1 MIEKDAC
8 RYLTRDIEKQ
18 NPLPRILHK
27 HMIQSFYTKSF
38 YVTFIS
44 ILVLDRLGLRRNANQ
59 ALGLE
64 SRCQVQH

>member
-1 MIEKDAC
+1 MKKDAC

-18 NPLPRILHK
+18 NPLTRILHK
-27 HMIQSFYTKSF
+27 HMIQSFYMISF

-44 ILVLDRLGLRRNANQ
+44 ILDLDRLGLRLNANQ

-64 SRCQVQH
+64 SRCQVLH